1 MFLPRGVKV
10 NEDFCRIV
18 GSAIHRFTVVELRGA

>member
-1 MFLPRGVKV
+1 MFLSGGVEI

-18 GSAIHRFTVVELRGA
+18 GPAFHRIIVVELRGA